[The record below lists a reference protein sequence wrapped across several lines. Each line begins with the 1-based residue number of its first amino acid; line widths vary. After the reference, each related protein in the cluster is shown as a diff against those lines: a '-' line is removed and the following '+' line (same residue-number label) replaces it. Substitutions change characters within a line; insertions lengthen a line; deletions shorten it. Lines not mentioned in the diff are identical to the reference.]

1 MNNDVNREE
10 QIFEAALQF
19 PTPDLRAAYVKGAC
33 GNDQKLCQQVE
44 ALLKAHEHAGGFL
57 DQPPMVTPA
66 KTIALTTGM
75 LAVTEKHG

>member
-19 PTPDLRAAYVKGAC
+19 PTPEQRAAYVKGAC
-33 GNDQKLCQQVE
+33 GNDEKLGQRVE
-44 ALLKAHEHAGGFL
+44 ALLKAHEHSGGLL
-57 DQPPMVTPA
+57 DQAPAVIPA

-75 LAVTEKHG
+75 LPVT